1 MSTLYGTAIYKKNI
15 PTIERV
21 ARAFAALA
29 VIAAAVLW
37 IADARLRWVAIA
49 AGAMFALTSAFG
61 FCPACYLAG
70 RKIAS

>member
-1 MSTLYGTAIYKKNI
+1 MSNLYGTAIYPKNI

-21 ARAFAALA
+21 ARAVAALA
-29 VIAAAVLW
+29 VITGALFW
-37 IADARLRWVAIA
+37 IADARLRWAAIA
-49 AGAMFALTSAFG
+49 SGAMFALTSAFG